1 MEGLKSKG
9 VYKTELKKGIK
20 TGLGSVEQN
29 TFCIIL
35 LVFTKHCNE
44 SIYPFESVILLQ
56 IVSMSPW
63 THLVKSHESQS
74 RTIESQ

>member
-29 TFCIIL
+29 TFY
-35 LVFTKHCNE
+35 
-44 SIYPFESVILLQ
+44 IYWYLQ
-56 IVSMSPW
+56 NIVMNQFI
-63 THLVKSHESQS
+63 HLNQ
-74 RTIESQ
+74 

>member
-29 TFCIIL
+29 TFCIYW
-35 LVFTKHCNE
+35 C
-44 SIYPFESVILLQ
+44 LQ
-56 IVSMSPW
+56 NIVMNQFI
-63 THLVKSHESQS
+63 HLNQ
-74 RTIESQ
+74 

>member
-29 TFCIIL
+29 TFYIYWCL
-35 LVFTKHCNE
+35 HCNE

-74 RTIESQ
+74 RTNESQ